1 MIIKYISLTFLIGFF
16 IYITIVGLRDADK
29 PVTGHHHL
37 HTTKP
42 EDEHKRDYLVK
53 EKLPEHVK
61 RENIIF
67 EVYMGVEYGG

>member
-1 MIIKYISLTFLIGFF
+1 MIIKYISIGFILAFF
-16 IYITIVGLRDADK
+16 IFITIVGLRDCDK

-42 EDEHKRDYLVK
+42 EDDYIVE
-53 EKLPEHVK
+53 EKLPPYVK

-67 EVYMGVEYGG
+67 EVFMGADYGG